1 MCDIDDV
8 KVCEKQKYLRFKSN
22 VITNTENKRTVNQ
35 FKRFVKNL
43 NLAGNSIYHKKLFP
57 SDAQVRKIQ
66 INDLGDYREA
76 KNINL

>member
-66 INDLGDYREA
+66 TNDLGDYTGA